1 MQIKLEI
8 AFDRINKKYTINIS
22 IKLSILKQ
30 DREK

>member
-8 AFDRINKKYTINIS
+8 AFDRINKKYTNIS